1 MKVLI
6 LSCNTGAGHN
16 ACARALQE
24 VLNERQVPCEI
35 RDALAFVSK
44 NVSKLISQGHV
55 WLYKNMPRLWAEGFY
70 YAEKHPQTMDDDSAA
85 FHLMAQGA
93 TRLRTCIENQ
103 GYTHVIATHLFPA
116 MMLTQIRRTCP
127 LPMQTA
133 FVSTDYTACP
143 GYDSVQ
149 VDWSFIPDATLMEQ
163 FEHGEVPVERVI
175 PSGIP
180 VRPLFHRHTDGPEAK
195 RRLGIDPAHRHL
207 LVMCGSMGCGPM
219 KDILKQ
225 LVREADSDVEITVV
239 CGTNQKLSR
248 KLDRSLGKYPN
259 IHILDYVDNVSLLM
273 DSADLYLTK
282 PGGLSS
288 SEALAK
294 RLPMVFIPAVP
305 GLEDYNK
312 QFFTGLGAARS
323 ADTPEAIADECLEL
337 LRHPEQLSA
346 MREAMAEGAKKHPAE
361 TVCDVVLSRGSE
373 A

>member
-24 VLNERQVPCEI
+24 VLNERHVPCEI

-44 NVSKLISQGHV
+44 SVSNLISQGHI
-55 WLYKNMPRLWAEGFY
+55 WLYKNMPRLWAEGY
-70 YAEKHPQTMDDDSAA
+70 SYAEKHPQTMDDESAA
-85 FHLMAQGA
+85 FRLLAQGA

-103 GYTHVIATHLFPA
+103 GYTHVITTHLFPA
-116 MMLTQIRRTCP
+116 MMLTQIRRTHP
-127 LPMQTA
+127 LPVTTA
-133 FVSTDYTACP
+133 FVATDYTASP
-143 GYDSVQ
+143 GYDSIQ
-149 VDWSFIPDATLMEQ
+149 VDWSFIPDETLLEP
-163 FEHGEVPVERVI
+163 FGHGEIAPERVI

-180 VRPLFHRHTDGPEAK
+180 VRPIFHRHAEGLEA
-195 RRLGIDPAHRHL
+195 RHRLGIDPAHRHL

-294 RLPMVFIPAVP
+294 QLPMVFIPAVP

-312 QFFTGLGAARS
+312 QFFTQLGAARS
-323 ADTPEAIADECLEL
+323 AQTPEAIADECLAL
-337 LRHPEQLSA
+337 LRHPEQLAA
-346 MREAMAEGAKKHPAE
+346 MRQAMADRAKKHPAE
-361 TVCDVVLSRGSE
+361 MVCDVVLSQGE
-373 A
+373 GA